1 MKKHRKIAILLLM
14 ALWVNVFVCAQMNAQ
29 SRMVSGVVTDTSG
42 ETVIGASVTI
52 KGTQTGTATDVD
64 GKYSL
69 SVPNENKTL
78 VISYIGMKTKEVA
91 ITGNVV
97 DVTLEEDVSI
107 LDEVVVIGYG
117 TMKKRDLTG
126 AVSSISGDK
135 LREIPVSSPAEA
147 ITGKIAGVQITTTEG
162 SPDAEIK
169 IRIRGGGSITQ
180 DNSPLYIVD
189 GFPVNS
195 INDIASSDIATLDV
209 LKDASSAA
217 IYGSRGANGVIII
230 TTKSGVGGKPKIE
243 YNGYVGFKNIT
254 GYLDT
259 MNPYEYVLWQY
270 EYAGSSPKDLSRLY
284 GNFSDIDLYKQMQ
297 GTNWQQQVF
306 GQTGT
311 QMNHNLSVNGGNET
325 IKYNFSLSR
334 MDDTGIMIEQG
345 FSKTNM
351 AFKLN
356 AELTKTLNL
365 DVNFRLADTQIKGAG
380 TSTATSGSASNSRLK
395 HAVSYKPVNGLSS
408 YIDDSDF
415 NDDSDSRSLLNN
427 PVQVTK
433 DDYKKES
440 RRNFTYNMGLNWK
453 IVDNLVYRG
462 EVGVTYGLKETD
474 HFYGTSTSQS
484 INNGGKRPIVN
495 IANNSELELRLA
507 NTLTYS
513 LTNINDLHNLTL
525 LLGNEVISNQDKSI
539 TSESNNFAE
548 FIDAETALAMMASG
562 SPNTINTSV
571 SPDERLASFF
581 GRVNYNYKGKYLFSA
596 TVRADGSS
604 KFTSGNRWGTF
615 PSVSGAW
622 RISDEEFMTISQ
634 DWLSN
639 LKIRA
644 SFGMAGNNRIPSN
657 ASSLVFRTQSK
668 KESPYLNEVRQPYL
682 TVSSMLSNPDLKW
695 EITTTRNIGVDFGLF
710 KNRLNVTIDAYYNTT
725 SDLLIQATI
734 PANTG
739 YTQQWQ
745 NIGKTSN
752 RGIEITLDGILIDK
766 KDFQLSA
773 SFNIGFNKNRI
784 EELGD
789 IKSFTQNSG
798 WMTTD
803 GPGDDYLVAVG
814 KPVGLMYGYITDG
827 MYSFDDFDYNPTTG
841 KYEIHTDV
849 PSDETILS
857 SRNYFGPGTLK
868 LKDISGPNGKP
879 DGEINHYDQTVIG
892 NANPKNTGGFNLS
905 AQYKGFDLSAAF
917 NWVYGNDIYNA
928 NKIDF
933 TSAISSR
940 SYRNLLDIANSSNRF
955 TVIDPNTGEMLT
967 DPEALQTLNQGKTM
981 WSTLI
986 TKGVF
991 HSWAVED
998 GSFLRLNTLTLGYAF
1013 PNHLT
1018 QKIRVN
1024 RLRIYAT
1031 AYNVWTWTNYSG
1043 YDPEVDTRRS
1053 TPMTP
1058 GVDYSA
1064 YPRSR
1069 SFNFGINLTF

>member
-1 MKKHRKIAILLLM
+1 
-14 ALWVNVFVCAQMNAQ
+14 
-29 SRMVSGVVTDTSG
+29 
-42 ETVIGASVTI
+42 
-52 KGTQTGTATDVD
+52 
-64 GKYSL
+64 
-69 SVPNENKTL
+69 
-78 VISYIGMKTKEVA
+78 MKTKEAA

-97 DVTLEEDVSI
+97 NVTLEEDVSI
-107 LDEVVVIGYG
+107 LDEVVVVGYG

-126 AVSSISGDK
+126 AVSSINGDK

-209 LKDASSAA
+209 LKDASSTA

-230 TTKSGVGGKPKIE
+230 TTKSGIGGKTKIE
-243 YNGYVGFKNIT
+243 YNGYAGFKNIA
-254 GYLDT
+254 GYLDV

-270 EYAGSSPKDLSRLY
+270 EYAGSSPKDLSRLF
-284 GNFSDIDLYKQMQ
+284 GNFSDIDLFKQMQ

-306 GQTGT
+306 GRTGT
-311 QMNHNLSVNGGNET
+311 QMNHNLSVNGGSEAVQ
-325 IKYNFSLSR
+325 YNFSLSR

-351 AFKLN
+351 TFKLN
-356 AELTKTLNL
+356 TKLTKTLNL
-365 DVNFRLADTQIKGAG
+365 DLNFRFADTQIKGAG

-415 NDDSDSRSLLNN
+415 NDDSDSRSQLNN

-433 DDYKKES
+433 DDYKRES
-440 RRNFTYNMGLNWK
+440 RRNFTYNMGLNWN
-453 IVDNLVYRG
+453 ILNDLVYRG
-462 EVGVTYGLKETD
+462 EVGVIYGSNETN

-495 IANNSELELRLA
+495 IANASSLDLRLA
-507 NTLTYS
+507 NTLTYN
-513 LTNINDLHNLTL
+513 LKNINNRHNLTL

-562 SPNTINTSV
+562 SPNTISTSI
-571 SPDERLASFF
+571 SPDERIVSFF
-581 GRVNYNYKGKYLFSA
+581 GRVNYDYKGKYLLAA

-622 RISDEEFMTISQ
+622 RISDENFMTTTQ
-634 DWLSN
+634 DWFSN

-657 ASSLVFRTQSK
+657 ASSLVFRTQSENK
-668 KESPYLNEVRQPYL
+668 SPYLNEVRQPYL
-682 TVSSMLSNPDLKW
+682 NVGSMFSNPDLKW
-695 EITTTRNIGVDFGLF
+695 EITTTRNAGLDLGFF
-710 KNRLNVTIDAYYNTT
+710 KNRLNATIDAYLNTT

-734 PANTG
+734 PASTG

-789 IKSFTQNSG
+789 VKSFTQNSG

-803 GPGDDYLVAVG
+803 GPGDDYLVEVG
-814 KPVGLMYGYITDG
+814 QPVGLMYGYVTDG
-827 MYSFDDFDYNPTTG
+827 MYSFEDFDYNPTTR
-841 KYEIHTDV
+841 KYEIHTGIA
-849 PSDETILS
+849 SDETILS

-868 LKDISGPNGKP
+868 LKDISGPNGEP
-879 DGEINHYDQTVIG
+879 DGEINQYDQTVIG
-892 NANPKNTGGFNLS
+892 NANPKNTGGFSLS
-905 AQYKGFDLSAAF
+905 AQYKGFDLSTAF

-955 TVIDPNTGEMLT
+955 TVIDPNTGEMIT
-967 DPEALQTLNQGKTM
+967 DPAALQTLNQGKTM

-998 GSFLRLNTLTLGYAF
+998 GSFLRLNTLTLGYTF
-1013 PNHLT
+1013 PIQLT